1 MKVRGQWNL
10 ILGLFFALLVAVFAV
25 ANVSSVTV
33 HYLLGVSEIPLI
45 IVIVGSALLGGLVVG
60 MLGIFRQYKLQWQ
73 LKKLEKELTQTKS
86 QLSQYQEKDLSPISI
101 TESTEQKEDQ
111 LAEST
116 RSEETEKKTP

>member
-1 MKVRGQWNL
+1 MRGQWNL